1 MELIIE
7 IINRSGRV
15 LERRKLEGDSI
26 SIGRAYDNSLILDD
40 MSVDPH
46 HVSIETSN
54 DDGFLLRDLASV
66 NGLVYKS
73 KNIKNSISLQS
84 GDEFVL
90 GNTHLRI
97 YSLNHPV
104 KNTVSLDNVDGA
116 VNYFSKN
123 LVVIGAIL
131 LATLLIALEIWN
143 GAIDELKAQDFFETI
158 SILYI
163 GAIAIALF
171 WGLIGRVVKHEMFF
185 KIQLSLILF
194 YISLA
199 VCIQFIYHT
208 ILFNTLNYPVT
219 TGIYALVECV
229 FLAILFWL
237 NLRIATNQANI
248 QRWVSATILSV
259 CIVMFSF
266 SAEFFA
272 RINYSNSPY
281 FVSSLKPPSLRVA
294 SGVSLEDFLHNSEAI
309 YSHKLDEKHQ

>member
-1 MELIIE
+1 MELIVE

-15 LERRKLEGDSI
+15 LERRKLDGESI
-26 SIGRAYDNSLILDD
+26 SIGRAYNNSLILDD
-40 MSVDPH
+40 ASVDPH
-46 HVSIETSN
+46 HVSIETSG
-54 DDGFLLRDLASV
+54 DGSFLLQDLGSV
-66 NGLVYKS
+66 NGLVYNRKKINDS
-73 KNIKNSISLQS
+73 VSLQS

-104 KNTVSLDNVDGA
+104 EETISLDSVDGA
-116 VNYFSKN
+116 MNYFSKN
-123 LVVIGAIL
+123 IVVIAAML
-131 LATLLIALEIWN
+131 VATLLIALEIWN
-143 GAIDELKAQDFFETI
+143 GAIAELKAQDFFETI

-163 GAIAIALF
+163 GAIAAALF

-199 VCIQFIYHT
+199 VCVQFLYHV

-219 TGIYALVECV
+219 TSIYALVECV

-237 NLRIATNQANI
+237 NLRIATNQVNT
-248 QRWVSATILSV
+248 QRWVSATILSA

-272 RINYSNSPY
+272 RMNYSSTPY

-294 SGVSLEDFLHNSEAI
+294 SSVSLEDFLHNSEAI
-309 YSHKLDEKHQ
+309 YVHKFEEKHE

>member
-1 MELIIE
+1 MELIVE

-15 LERRKLEGDSI
+15 LERRTLDGERI
-26 SIGRAYDNSLILDD
+26 TIGRAYDNSLILDD
-40 MSVDPH
+40 VSVDPH
-46 HVSIETSN
+46 HISIDISG
-54 DDGFLLRDLASV
+54 DGGFQLQDLASV
-66 NGLVYKS
+66 NGLIYKNR
-73 KNIKNSISLQS
+73 NIKGEVSLQS

-90 GNTHLRI
+90 GKTHLRI
-97 YSLNHPV
+97 YNLNHPV
-104 KNTVSLDNVDGA
+104 EETVSLDSVDG
-116 VNYFSKN
+116 VLNYLSKN
-123 LVVIGAIL
+123 IILVGAVL

-143 GAIDELKAQDFFETI
+143 GAVAELKAQDFFETI

-185 KIQLSLILF
+185 KMQLSLILF

-199 VCIQFIYHT
+199 VCIQFLYHV
-208 ILFNTLNYPVT
+208 ILFNTLNYPIT
-219 TGIYALVECV
+219 TSTYALIECI

-237 NLRIATNQANI
+237 NLRIATNQANV

-259 CIVMFSF
+259 CIVLFSF

-272 RINYSNSPY
+272 RINHSNSPY

-294 SGVSLEDFLHNSEAI
+294 SATNLDDFLRKGEAI
-309 YSHKLDEKHQ
+309 YSHKIEE

>member
-1 MELIIE
+1 MELIVE

-15 LERRKLEGDSI
+15 LERRKLEGESI

-40 MSVDPH
+40 VSVDPH
-46 HVSIETSN
+46 HASIEISN
-54 DDGFLLRDLASV
+54 DDNFLLRDLGSV

-73 KNIKNSISLQS
+73 NNIKDNVSLQS
-84 GDEFVL
+84 GEEFVL
-90 GNTHLRI
+90 GNTHLKI

-104 KNTVSLDNVDGA
+104 QETVSLDSVDGA
-116 VNYFSKN
+116 MNYFSKN

-131 LATLLIALEIWN
+131 LATLLISLEIWN

-171 WGLIGRVVKHEMFF
+171 WGFIGRVVKHEMFF
-185 KIQLSLILF
+185 KMQLSLILF

-199 VCIQFIYHT
+199 VCIQFLYHT

-219 TGIYALVECV
+219 TGVYALVEYV

-237 NLRIATNQANI
+237 NLRIATNQANV

-281 FVSSLKPPSLRVA
+281 FVSSLKPPSLRLA
-294 SGVSLEDFLHNSEAI
+294 SSVGLEDFLHKGESI
-309 YSHKLDEKHQ
+309 YSHKLEKKHE